1 MKKDKTNTVEEIYNE
16 LQTYYRDYL
25 EEIGKC
31 LSLMSR
37 QDVEYN
43 QEFVRLHRQ
52 KLETRNLL
60 NVLNMMYVDYANM
73 LLWFD
78 YAVNKYGLDDKYR
91 LFSIVADKYDIE
103 LTNSQNTLTSRVGA
117 YIDSLMKNTSIMSG
131 LPYQQI
137 ESDMAHQYDKIR
149 MFMSE

>member
-1 MKKDKTNTVEEIYNE
+1 MKKDKTNTVEDVYNE

-25 EEIGKC
+25 DEIGKC

-37 QDVEYN
+37 DDVEYSR
-43 QEFVRLHRQ
+43 EFVRLHRQ

-60 NVLNMMYVDYANM
+60 NVLNMMYVDYASM

-78 YAVNKYGLDDKYR
+78 YAVTKYELNDKYK
-91 LFSIVADKYDIE
+91 LFSVIADKYDIE
-103 LTNSQNTLTSRVGA
+103 LTNSQNTLNSRVSA
-117 YIDSLMKNTSIMSG
+117 FIDSLRKHTSIMSG
-131 LPYQQI
+131 IPYQQI
-137 ESDMAHQYDKIR
+137 ESEMALQYEKIK

>member
-1 MKKDKTNTVEEIYNE
+1 MKKDKTNTVEDVYNE

-25 EEIGKC
+25 DEIGKC

-37 QDVEYN
+37 DDVEYSR
-43 QEFVRLHRQ
+43 EFVRLHRQ

-60 NVLNMMYVDYANM
+60 NVLNMMYVDYASM

-78 YAVNKYGLDDKYR
+78 YAVTKYELNDKYK
-91 LFSIVADKYDIE
+91 LFSVIADKYDIE
-103 LTNSQNTLTSRVGA
+103 LTNSQNTLNSRVSA
-117 YIDSLMKNTSIMSG
+117 FIDSLMKHTSIMSG
-131 LPYQQI
+131 IPYQQI
-137 ESDMAHQYDKIR
+137 ESEMALQYEKIK

>member
-1 MKKDKTNTVEEIYNE
+1 MKKDKTKSVEDIYNE
-16 LQTYYRDYL
+16 LQDYYREYL

-37 QDVEYN
+37 EDTEYN

-60 NVLNMMYVDYANM
+60 NVLNMMYVDYCSM

-78 YAVNKYGLDDKYR
+78 YAVTRYNLPDKYR
-91 LFSIVADKYDIE
+91 LFSIIADKYDLE
-103 LTNSQNTLTSRVGA
+103 LTNDKNTLNTRVGA
-117 YIDSLMKNTSIMSG
+117 YVESLMKHASVMSG

-137 ESDMAHQYDKIR
+137 ESDMSGQYDKIKT
-149 MFMSE
+149 FVSE

>member
-1 MKKDKTNTVEEIYNE
+1 MKKDKTNTVEDVYNE

-25 EEIGKC
+25 DEIGKC

-37 QDVEYN
+37 DDVEYSR
-43 QEFVRLHRQ
+43 EFVRLHRQ

-60 NVLNMMYVDYANM
+60 NVLNMMYVDYASM

-78 YAVNKYGLDDKYR
+78 YAVTKYELNDKYK
-91 LFSIVADKYDIE
+91 LFSVIADKYDIE
-103 LTNSQNTLTSRVGA
+103 LNNSQNTLNSRVSA
-117 YIDSLMKNTSIMSG
+117 FIDSLMKHTSIMSG
-131 LPYQQI
+131 IPYQQI
-137 ESDMAHQYDKIR
+137 ESEMALQYEKIK